1 MSKLKRF
8 KKKAKREKSFKER
21 ILKNHIVVRL
31 SSLISNISQDGISA
45 YSSEAALFTIISFF
59 PFLMLFFFILS
70 YTSLT
75 PAFIIRLI
83 NDSFPSEIINLI
95 MTVVDQ
101 LNNTSKTVLS
111 LIILSALWSSSRGF
125 LAIVKGLDVIYK
137 SEHKTNIIVHRIY
150 ALLYTL
156 GFALL
161 LTITLGLLGF
171 GNKIYI
177 ALITHFP
184 VVKDLALLVMGMRA
198 TVLLAILLFFFLVM
212 YIVLPNRKTSLIY
225 ELPGAIL
232 SSLGWIGFS
241 YGFSFYI
248 DNMAN
253 FSYVYGSLTAIVLL
267 LLWVYFCMYIL
278 FIGAEVN
285 FFLYNYIRE
294 KVDKKDPNSKIL
306 KIRGFIKKITIKP
319 LLSKKR
325 NNKKSDEL

>member
-1 MSKLKRF
+1 MAKLKRL
-8 KKKAKREKSFKER
+8 KNTSNTKKSFRQKISE
-21 ILKNHIVVRL
+21 NHIVIRL
-31 SSLISNISQDGISA
+31 LSLINNISQDRISA

-101 LNNTSKTVLS
+101 LNSTSKTVLS

-125 LAIVKGLDVIYK
+125 IAIVKGLDEIYK
-137 SEHKTNIIVHRIY
+137 TEHKTNIILHRIY

-161 LTITLGLLGF
+161 LTVTLGLLGF

-177 ALITHFP
+177 WIIHHFP
-184 VVKDLALLVMGMRA
+184 VIKDLAILVMGMRA
-198 TVLLAILLFFFLVM
+198 TVLLAILLFFFLIM

-241 YGFSFYI
+241 YGFAFYI

-285 FFLYNYIRE
+285 YFLYNYINE
-294 KVDKKDPNSKIL
+294 KIEKKDPNSKIL
-306 KIRGFIKKITIKP
+306 KLRSIIKGISVKALIEKR
-319 LLSKKR
+319 KK
-325 NNKKSDEL
+325 NTSVNKE